1 MAIDWLKKLRTE
13 NFPNQTALALAAGI
27 KPARYSRIENGYS
40 DLREEEIEGL
50 AQALKLT
57 VAEVR
62 NGQPCVAQPK
72 AAKAIS
78 FRGVRATSPAET
90 PPT

>member
-40 DLREEEIEGL
+40 
-50 AQALKLT
+50 
-57 VAEVR
+57 
-62 NGQPCVAQPK
+62 NC
-72 AAKAIS
+72 AKRKS
-78 FRGVRATSPAET
+78 RDSQKRSN
-90 PPT
+90 